1 MGKARVAVSDV
12 FVVLGI
18 CAGFVFAAFGPQ
30 TYTSQTLVRI
40 ASPLTAHV
48 STATE
53 VVIAGSEP
61 VLTGAMQRIGH
72 PVALASLRREVTVR
86 GMADGVISISAQ
98 GPTAASAEDTAS
110 AVAYSFTAYDSKA
123 KANGPVQALLLAP
136 AVTAS
141 QAPLSHRA
149 LVPCGLGGLI
159 GAVTGGLTVAISRR
173 FRMR

>member
-1 MGKARVAVSDV
+1 
-12 FVVLGI
+12 
-18 CAGFVFAAFGPQ
+18 
-30 TYTSQTLVRI
+30 
-40 ASPLTAHV
+40 
-48 STATE
+48 
-53 VVIAGSEP
+53 
-61 VLTGAMQRIGH
+61 MQRIGH

-86 GMADGVISISAQ
+86 GIADGVISISAQ

-123 KANGPVQALLLAP
+123 NRPVQALLLAP

-149 LVPCGLGGLI
+149 PVPCGLGGLI

>member
-1 MGKARVAVSDV
+1 MGKARVAVSDA

-30 TYTSQTLVRI
+30 TYTSQALVRI
-40 ASPLTAHV
+40 VSPLTG
-48 STATE
+48 TATE
-53 VVIAGSEP
+53 VVIAGSDP

-86 GMADGVISISAQ
+86 GVADGVISISAQ

-110 AVAYSFTAYDSKA
+110 AVAYSFTADDSKG
-123 KANGPVQALLLAP
+123 KANGPVQALMLAP